1 MDESKIRQIVE
12 QILRSLISA
21 GGVGRDRTNES
32 RASLKAAQRI
42 EEVTSSSPS
51 RPPTADDKFQNF
63 NYLTQGTY
71 NGKTVKFSLAGQV
84 LSDEQEDEIPA
95 DLLSKTFIEFAGG
108 GKDFAFGLYVTTIII
123 NDQPQSRVGVEYGE
137 INGEPPEGM
146 VISGDPEFLLDP
158 PNNGFVYAQ
167 ITFDSL
173 GAIEERIV
181 TSGPTIPEDTET
193 VAHISIGKIA
203 KINNVHSIIS
213 QHHAGNINIRK
224 YNICEDGN
232 PKVDYVLAANKET
245 VDPS

>member
-21 GGVGRDRTNES
+21 GGVGRDRTNEN

-42 EEVTSSSPS
+42 EEVTSSSPI
-51 RPPTADDKFQNF
+51 PPSTADDKFQNF

-137 INGEPPEGM
+137 INGEPPESM

-158 PNNGFVYAQ
+158 PNNGFVYA
-167 ITFDSL
+167 
-173 GAIEERIV
+173 AIEFNGSGEIIERTID
-181 TSGPTIPEDTET
+181 SGQTIPEDTET
-193 VAHISIGKIA
+193 IAHVSIGKIA

-213 QHHAGNINIRK
+213 QHHAGNINIRRYGMCSNGEPK
-224 YNICEDGN
+224 Y
-232 PKVDYVLAANKET
+232 DYFLVGTKES
-245 VDPS
+245 VIV